1 MPQRYWEGGEGGRGG
16 LAYLTHAYTHVCMY
30 VRTYVQHSHI
40 HTLAHSHTHT
50 QHLTV
55 QLQYVAIHYKD
66 VQRCRTCCTSTN
78 QWSTQSLHLEDTKDR
93 MRTLSTAHSP
103 LPSPGWPFPRVNQS
117 LPKGWTITV
126 KEVQFLHMEVV
137 HIPPSLS
144 PDGQPLPKGGP

>member
-1 MPQRYWEGGEGGRGG
+1 MPQRYWGEGVSIFNSYKY
-16 LAYLTHAYTHVCMY
+16 ACMY
-30 VRTYVQHSHI
+30 VRTYLCTTFT
-40 HTLAHSHTHT
+40 HTHTSTLTHTHTHT

-66 VQRCRTCCTSTN
+66 VQRCRTCCTTTN
-78 QWSTQSLHLEDTKDR
+78 QWSTQSLHWEDTKDR

-126 KEVQFLHMEVV
+126 KEVQFLHMFVQSSTQGV
-137 HIPPSLS
+137 AV
-144 PDGQPLPKGGP
+144 